1 MTCHRRGGLSSEKNE
16 NDYFEW
22 LGTSHEY
29 EESAPEARTEG
40 RAADVTYRAATQ
52 SETPAKYGK
61 LNLLRIKLLSS
72 RGG

>member
-29 EESAPEARTEG
+29 EESAPEARAEG
-40 RAADVTYRAATQ
+40 QAADVTYRAATQ
-52 SETPAKYGK
+52 SETPAK
-61 LNLLRIKLLSS
+61 
-72 RGG
+72 